1 MVTPQRTPKRIAA
14 DIAALDWFATFV
26 EAADPILIGEHGY
39 EIEVAAA
46 IGALGRDGFRIAARI
61 TSTKTES
68 FPPSSRKS
76 CKRRFMEAAGI
87 EPASADAPER
97 ASTSVVPDSDSPAG
111 RFRDDTPD
119 GLAIL

>member
-46 IGALGRDGFRIAARI
+46 IGRTGSGRL
-61 TSTKTES
+61 
-68 FPPSSRKS
+68 PH
-76 CKRRFMEAAGI
+76 RR
-87 EPASADAPER
+87 
-97 ASTSVVPDSDSPAG
+97 PDHQHEN
-111 RFRDDTPD
+111 
-119 GLAIL
+119 